1 MSLIVFEHKDEKP
14 VWFED
19 LPAIETQCSE
29 TQCRIIESAGQLAV
43 SWRQKERQYTLIG
56 ATDIAEVSQ
65 WVDTLKL

>member
-29 TQCRIIESAGQLAV
+29 TQCRIIESAG
-43 SWRQKERQYTLIG
+43 SWRQKERQYTMIG
-56 ATDIAEVSQ
+56 ATDISEVSQ